1 MGSIRDPDADG
12 VDEFPRRDRRDM
24 ADDRHEVALA
34 PRLHLQHGEAVVFI
48 VERHPLDGPDERF
61 SGRCRVSGRFQEGKT
76 GTGEE
81 AAPGAFTYNSAIMLT
96 EVSFQAGGVT
106 LGIASAA
113 LCVMG

>member
-1 MGSIRDPDADG
+1 MNSPAG
-12 VDEFPRRDRRDM
+12 DRRDVT
-24 ADDRHEVALA
+24 DDRHEVALA
-34 PRLHLQHGEAVVFI
+34 PRLHFQNSKSIVVV

-61 SGRCRVSGRFQEGKT
+61 SGRCGVHGRFQQGKT

-81 AAPGAFTYNSAIMLT
+81 AAPGAFSYNSAIMLT